1 MANFRLMILA
11 AIAAAGL
18 ACNYRNEPANQ
29 DADLEGEHAVV
40 VHESIDHTV
49 KYVKHAVGYTDDGR
63 MRIQVVLS
71 SKAGKDRALILT
83 TQWFDGGGAVVE
95 ESTPR
100 QMVIP
105 TGGTLVFEDAAFTT
119 EAVYFNVQVR
129 PAETS
134 RKS

>member
-1 MANFRLMILA
+1 MTHIRLMILTVT
-11 AIAAAGL
+11 IALVA
-18 ACNYRNEPANQ
+18 ACNYRNEPAIE
-29 DADLEGEHAVV
+29 DEDLEGKHAVV
-40 VHESIDHTV
+40 IHESIDHTV

-83 TQWFDGGGAVVE
+83 TQWFDGGSAVVE
-95 ESTPR
+95 QSTPR
-100 QMVIP
+100 PMVIP
-105 TGGTLVFEDAAFTT
+105 TGGTLVFEDTAFTT

-134 RKS
+134 RKG